1 MKHMYKFV
9 SVFTLLAVL
18 ALTFVTP
25 AYAFEDRTG
34 DDVTVEAN
42 EVIND
47 DLYVTAET
55 FTLDGTVNG
64 DVIVFA
70 QIVWINGTIDGDL
83 IAAAQT
89 VVINGTVTDDARI
102 AGAALQLGDAAQ
114 VGGDL
119 VAGGASLETKD
130 GSAVGGEV
138 VVGSGQTL
146 LAGDVAGDVMAGTG
160 ALELRG
166 TFGGDVNAY
175 VDATED
181 SKSGPP
187 MNMFMNDIPISLP
200 SVQPGL
206 TVADS
211 AEIAGDLVYS
221 STVDLPIPAGVVG
234 GQIKRVAPQLDDKHI
249 IEEPTQAE
257 IVGNWALDL
266 VRAAVTLVLF
276 ALLLGWLFPGFMK
289 TLTEKLRAQPLAS
302 LGWGAIAWAA
312 VIFTM
317 LAVCLVMILGA
328 ILFGFLTLGGV
339 SGTIIGL
346 GLLTLFVLIV
356 GFSLATAYVAK
367 IVVGETVGKWILGRS
382 NPAMAEHK
390 VWPLVVGV
398 LVVVVVIGLL
408 NFPLIPLG
416 FLGWLVDFVVVLA
429 GLGALWL
436 WGREARQARKTA

>member
-9 SVFTLLAVL
+9 SVLSLLAVL

-34 DDVTVEAN
+34 DNVIVKAD

-70 QIVWINGTIDGDL
+70 QTVWINGTIDGDL

-102 AGAALQLGDAAQ
+102 AGAGLQLGEGAQ

-130 GSAVGGEV
+130 GSSVAGEL

-166 TFGGDVNAY
+166 SFGGDVRAY
-175 VDATED
+175 VDVTEE
-181 SKSGPP
+181 SESGPP
-187 MNMFMNDIPISLP
+187 MNMFMRNIPITLP

-206 TVADS
+206 TVSDTAD
-211 AEIAGDLVYS
+211 IAGDLEYS
-221 STVDLPIPAGVVG
+221 STVDLPVPAGVVG
-234 GQIKRVAPQLDDKHI
+234 GEITRVAPQIDDELVVK
-249 IEEPTQAE
+249 EPTTAE
-257 IVGNWALDL
+257 IVGKWALDL
-266 VRAAVTLVLF
+266 LRAAATLILF
-276 ALLLGWLFPGFMK
+276 GLFLGWLFPRFMK
-289 TLTEKLRAQPLAS
+289 ALSGKLKAQPLPS

-317 LAVCLVMILGA
+317 LAVVLVTILCA
-328 ILFGFLTLGGV
+328 ILFGFLTLGGL
-339 SGTIIGL
+339 SGTIIWVGI
-346 GLLTLFVLIV
+346 LTLFALIV
-356 GFSLATAYVAK
+356 GFALATAYVAK

-382 NPAMAEHK
+382 NPALAEHK

-398 LVVVVVIGLL
+398 LAVVLLIGLL
-408 NFPLIPLG
+408 NFPLIPLS
-416 FLGWLVDFVVVLA
+416 FLGWLIDFAVVLA

-436 WGREARQARKTA
+436 WGREAWQARKTV

>member
-1 MKHMYKFV
+1 MKQMYKLV
-9 SVFTLLAVL
+9 SVLTLLAVL

-25 AYAFEDRTG
+25 AYAFEDRAG
-34 DDVTVEAN
+34 DTVIVAAD

-64 DVIVFA
+64 DVVVFA
-70 QIVWINGTIDGDL
+70 QTIWINGTIDGDL
-83 IAAAQT
+83 IAAGQT
-89 VVINGTVTDDARI
+89 IVINGTVTDDARI
-102 AGAALQLGDAAQ
+102 AGAALQLGEGAQ
-114 VGGDL
+114 VGGDV

-130 GSAVGGEV
+130 GSTVGGEV

-146 LAGDVAGDVMAGTG
+146 LAGDVTGDVLAGTG
-160 ALELRG
+160 GLELRG
-166 TFGGDVNAY
+166 SFGGDVNAY
-175 VDATED
+175 VDATGD
-181 SKSGPP
+181 DDSGPP
-187 MNMFMNDIPISLP
+187 MSTYMSDIPISLP
-200 SVQPGL
+200 NVQNGL

-221 STVDLPIPAGVVG
+221 STVDLPVPAGVVAG
-234 GQIKRVAPQLDDKHI
+234 EVTRVAPQIDEGHV

-257 IVGNWALDL
+257 IVGEWALDL
-266 VRAAVTLVLF
+266 LRVAVTLILVGLF
-276 ALLLGWLFPGFMK
+276 LGWLFPRFVK
-289 TLTEKLRAQPLAS
+289 TLSEKLKAQPLPS

-312 VIFTM
+312 AIFTM
-317 LAVCLVMILGA
+317 LAVVLVTILGA
-328 ILFGFLTLGGV
+328 IVFGIVTLGGL
-339 SGTIIGL
+339 SGTIIWV

-367 IVVGETVGKWILGRS
+367 VVVGETVGKWILGRS
-382 NPAMAEHK
+382 NPALAEHK

-398 LVVVVVIGLL
+398 LVVVLVVGLL

-416 FLGWLVDFVVVLA
+416 FLGWLVDFIVVLA

-436 WGREARQARKTA
+436 WGREGWQARKTA